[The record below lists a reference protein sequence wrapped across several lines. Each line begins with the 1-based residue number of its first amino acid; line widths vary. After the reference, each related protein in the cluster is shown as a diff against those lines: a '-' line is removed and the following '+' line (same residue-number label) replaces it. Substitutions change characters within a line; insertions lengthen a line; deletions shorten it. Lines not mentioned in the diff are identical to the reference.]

1 VASLAPVPGVVR
13 VVVTS
18 YNTRISPGGSDTA
31 AQDRPSGRVTIVSSR
46 SSLPTSRPAT
56 A

>member
-1 VASLAPVPGVVR
+1 VR
-13 VVVTS
+13 VVITYYS
-18 YNTRISPGGSDTA
+18 TRVSPGGSDPA
-31 AQDRPSGRVTIVSSR
+31 ASDHRPDGRLATVSSR